1 MSSGYEFNT
10 RDDFV
15 NLLPSRTQ
23 TNGPQRVRGRALQ
36 SELCAAPPSSRARAY
51 LYLILSH
58 VSTYL
63 DIFSTYS
70 RHTRHTLTYLDMGVK
85 VYVKST
91 LSTALT
97 VSRHTLDIRLDS
109 LDIEFPRLGHSYVSR
124 YVKVSIDS
132 LDSLDIA

>member
-1 MSSGYEFNT
+1 MS
-10 RDDFV
+10 
-15 NLLPSRTQ
+15 
-23 TNGPQRVRGRALQ
+23 
-36 SELCAAPPSSRARAY
+36 
-51 LYLILSH
+51 
-58 VSTYL
+58 
-63 DIFSTYS
+63 
-70 RHTRHTLTYLDMGVK
+70 VK

-132 LDSLDIA
+132 LDSLDNHSLEYRQLDSSSTELDSLDSLDKPRHSFDILDTVFP

>member
-1 MSSGYEFNT
+1 
-10 RDDFV
+10 
-15 NLLPSRTQ
+15 
-23 TNGPQRVRGRALQ
+23 
-36 SELCAAPPSSRARAY
+36 
-51 LYLILSH
+51 
-58 VSTYL
+58 
-63 DIFSTYS
+63 
-70 RHTRHTLTYLDMGVK
+70 LTYLDMSVK

-109 LDIEFPRLGHSYVSR
+109 LDIEFPRLGHSDVSR

>member
-1 MSSGYEFNT
+1 
-10 RDDFV
+10 
-15 NLLPSRTQ
+15 
-23 TNGPQRVRGRALQ
+23 
-36 SELCAAPPSSRARAY
+36 
-51 LYLILSH
+51 
-58 VSTYL
+58 
-63 DIFSTYS
+63 
-70 RHTRHTLTYLDMGVK
+70 LTYLDMSVK